1 MKFVIQI
8 RLHKDFWLHQLWTG
22 KMSTMCLCCSNNDIG
37 NRGKLVVTF
46 SRDVGPRGQGGQLP
60 HQILAHKKIK
70 PSLSKGFKLLIVHR
84 ILAGID
90 SKPFPSKVL
99 GLFISR
105 IESNL
110 WVTNRIRICRVPR
123 VLMRQ
128 TAIEMVC
135 AHDSQSREP
144 PLKSL
149 GQKVKDFNS
158 QPNFQTF
165 WQPWTCVTFLSLR
178 VNRNAFLQ
186 KLPWAS
192 LKRALYNGFS
202 LKWIYRN

>member
-1 MKFVIQI
+1 MNFRVKQIMKFVIQI

-46 SRDVGPRGQGGQLP
+46 SRDVGPRGQEGQLP

-123 VLMRQ
+123 V
-128 TAIEMVC
+128 
-135 AHDSQSREP
+135 HSR
-144 PLKSL
+144 LKCL
-149 GQKVKDFNS
+149 G
-158 QPNFQTF
+158 
-165 WQPWTCVTFLSLR
+165 
-178 VNRNAFLQ
+178 
-186 KLPWAS
+186 
-192 LKRALYNGFS
+192 
-202 LKWIYRN
+202 